1 MGVTVLGLEIAAS
14 FAAAAAFKGSNPSFG
29 SRSSKFS
36 GASSSKDFRK
46 AFFGSGDGSS
56 RLRET
61 IPLRE
66 SCIVLNF
73 SAPRATL
80 AVEKATGI
88 QRGTGDGGNALELG
102 FQPRSSDN
110 ETAGAVLQVENLT
123 LSAGGRDLINGGE
136 WRLMPGQ
143 HTGIVGVNGCG
154 KSTLLRAIVGAQEFQ
169 SGTITMAQGTEV
181 AYLEQTAVSGSTRTV
196 WEEVG
201 SRMIAVKSA
210 LHELELAEKAVEM
223 AGEKELEAAI
233 ERLGKAQERV
243 EALDGYRIDET
254 ISGVLNGLGFEVSD
268 WTRSCQEFSG
278 GWQMR
283 IALARLLL
291 AQKCHL
297 GKSLL
302 ILDEPTNHLD
312 MKAKL
317 WLAKYLKGVTAAV
330 VLVSHDQKFLEEV
343 CGHIV
348 EVRGTKLYH
357 YTGSYSKFLRTREAQ
372 QQQALQAYQAQ
383 QAEIARLQNFVDRFG
398 AKATKASAA
407 NSKKKAIERIRGE
420 MPDVA
425 PMTAMGDAGGD
436 KSHIS
441 VKLPKPPPCA
451 REVLILK
458 NAAVGYD
465 NCEPLLE
472 NLNIKLESGMRL
484 VILGPNG
491 CGKSTLM
498 RAMAGTG
505 ALKDGT
511 RHVGMGVEIGVFTQD
526 LAQDLPGEKS
536 GLEFVLEV
544 ARERDV
550 SITDGHART
559 ALGALGLSGDAAL
572 RPIKALSGGE
582 KARVALGV
590 FMLRPYNCLLLDE
603 ASNHLDH
610 LSALALARSLSGF
623 QGALVAISH
632 DQRFCEALNPTHIA
646 RVYPDG
652 SLTVSNCIFGKVEAS
667 PNGVVSQSSP
677 TKKEASNNIA
687 TKPETEM
694 KNLKANRPELKPSQP
709 NSYQDRKRLQQ
720 LQSLIEKKL
729 KQLEDL
735 EGQTAAFDQ
744 EMMAAG
750 SDVKKA
756 MEILTKKKAVEDQA
770 KEVESQWEALEQE
783 LQEIAVRLST

>member
-1 MGVTVLGLEIAAS
+1 MGLSVVGLEITVCIAAS
-14 FAAAAAFKGSNPSFG
+14 ALCKGKGTSLPRAFRSSEVSVAAF
-29 SRSSKFS
+29 
-36 GASSSKDFRK
+36 SKDLRK
-46 AFFGSGDGSS
+46 TFFESGEGSS
-56 RLRET
+56 RISR
-61 IPLRE
+61 
-66 SCIVLNF
+66 F
-73 SAPRATL
+73 SSFSGPRAAL
-80 AVEKATGI
+80 AFENATGI
-88 QRGTGDGGNALELG
+88 ELGNGDGGNSLELG
-102 FQPRSSDN
+102 FQPRNSDN
-110 ETAGAVLQVENLT
+110 ETSGAVLQVENLT
-123 LSAGGRDLINGGE
+123 LSAGDRDLISGGE

-154 KSTLLRAIVGAQEFQ
+154 KSTLLRAIVGALEFQ
-169 SGTITMAQGTEV
+169 SGSITLAPGTEL

-196 WEEVG
+196 WNEVG
-201 SRMIAVKSA
+201 SRMVAVKSA
-210 LHELELAEKAVEM
+210 LHELELAGKAVEV

-233 ERLGKAQERV
+233 ERLGKAQDRV

-254 ISGVLNGLGFEVSD
+254 ISGVLNGLGFETSD

-297 GKSLL
+297 GRSLL

-312 MKAKL
+312 TKAKL
-317 WLAKYLKGVTAAV
+317 WLAKYLKTVTAAV
-330 VLVSHDQKFLEEV
+330 VLVSHEQKFLEEV
-343 CGHIV
+343 CDHIV
-348 EVRGTKLYH
+348 EVRGTKLHH

-420 MPDVA
+420 MLEVA
-425 PMTAMGDAGGD
+425 PTAAMGDAGGD
-436 KSHIS
+436 KSRIS

-451 REVLILK
+451 REVISLK
-458 NAAVGYD
+458 KAAVGYD
-465 NCEPLLE
+465 NCEPLLQ
-472 NLNIKLESGMRL
+472 NVNMKLETGMRL

-498 RAMAGTG
+498 RAMAGIS
-505 ALKDGT
+505 AVKDGT

-536 GLEFVLEV
+536 GLDFVLEV
-544 ARERDV
+544 AREKDV
-550 SITDGHART
+550 TITDGYART

-610 LSALALARSLSGF
+610 VSALGLARSLSEF

-632 DQRFCEALNPTHIA
+632 DQKFCEALNPTHIA
-646 RVYPDG
+646 RVDPNG
-652 SLTVSNCIFGKVEAS
+652 SVTVSNCIFGKVEAS
-667 PNGVVSQSSP
+667 PNGMVSQSSP
-677 TKKEASNNIA
+677 TKKEVSNGTAS
-687 TKPETEM
+687 KSEVET
-694 KNLKANRPELKPSQP
+694 KNLKSGRAELKPSQP
-709 NSYQDRKRLQQ
+709 SSYQDRKRVQQ
-720 LQSLIEKKL
+720 LRSLIEKKL
-729 KQLEDL
+729 KQLEDV
-735 EGQTAAFDQ
+735 EGQVAAFDE
-744 EMMAAG
+744 EMMRAG

-756 MEILTKKKAVEDQA
+756 MEILEKKKKVEDEA
-770 KEVESQWEALEQE
+770 REIELQWETMEQE
-783 LQEIAVRLST
+783 LQQITERLST